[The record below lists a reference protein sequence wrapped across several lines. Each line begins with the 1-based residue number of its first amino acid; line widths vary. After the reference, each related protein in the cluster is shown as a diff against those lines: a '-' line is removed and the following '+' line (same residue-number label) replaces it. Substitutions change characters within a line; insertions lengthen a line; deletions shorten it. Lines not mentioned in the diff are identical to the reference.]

1 MVIDFRLKQYMPV
14 ASSGVVASTNPGYR
28 NMNIDVELSSEITAL
43 NTPIEVW
50 ANVTDSSGA
59 PQSGQ
64 AVEIRHEAEG
74 FT

>member
-1 MVIDFRLKQYMPV
+1 
-14 ASSGVVASTNPGYR
+14 
-28 NMNIDVELSSEITAL
+28 MNLDVELSSQITAL

-50 ANVTDSSGA
+50 ANVTDSSGT

-74 FT
+74 FTKRRHFYQW